1 MIERVTRIILFTMM
15 FTAMIMSACAKSE
28 SKQVKVSLNTGEAKL
43 PEHCI
48 EEITISGA
56 TIDDAFENLRKH
68 AEDDESGGIY
78 ATVAEIIASQDISV
92 YIPNAEISE
101 FEICASF
108 RRNDDEEVTASDI
121 KLSFALSFS
130 YDEKEYLMSQ
140 YTDGDSPSLFRFEN
154 AYEEE
159 KIFDGTVVEF
169 IGFQTESGEN
179 RIAYFT
185 VEQDNWYVVF
195 WAVNENGKGILADEE
210 YFDSLSH
217 GFFKMKEVDLKQ
229 CEGEPVALELF
240 GDTVKALAENI
251 NAFEFGSHEFKQQLI
266 SVLEDEKTYIY
277 EPNVSSE
284 IMGYFVRV
292 LPHEGEA
299 VFHSGDSIVVVIG
312 CKFKFDD
319 NEYCLS
325 AQYGGEEYE
334 YNLSET
340 LYGKNI
346 AYKINTVYEDN
357 CEKRMVKK
365 LGIESDGVNVCVDF
379 VSFDE
384 IPYEDIK
391 LFPKKFFEI
400 NKLNIPI

>member
-28 SKQVKVSLNTGEAKL
+28 SKQVEISLNTGEAKL

-130 YDEKEYLMSQ
+130 YDEKEYLMFQ
-140 YTDGDSPSLFRFEN
+140 YTDGDLPSLFRFEN

-185 VEQDNWYVVF
+185 IEQDDLHSVF
-195 WAVNENGKGILADEE
+195 WA
-210 YFDSLSH
+210 
-217 GFFKMKEVDLKQ
+217 
-229 CEGEPVALELF
+229 
-240 GDTVKALAENI
+240 T
-251 NAFEFGSHEFKQQLI
+251 
-266 SVLEDEKTYIY
+266 DEKARIY
-277 EPNVSSE
+277 QPMRSILN
-284 IMGYFVRV
+284 
-292 LPHEGEA
+292 
-299 VFHSGDSIVVVIG
+299 VFHRAFS
-312 CKFKFDD
+312 K
-319 NEYCLS
+319 
-325 AQYGGEEYE
+325 
-334 YNLSET
+334 
-340 LYGKNI
+340 
-346 AYKINTVYEDN
+346 
-357 CEKRMVKK
+357 
-365 LGIESDGVNVCVDF
+365 
-379 VSFDE
+379 
-384 IPYEDIK
+384 
-391 LFPKKFFEI
+391 
-400 NKLNIPI
+400 

>member
-1 MIERVTRIILFTMM
+1 M
-15 FTAMIMSACAKSE
+15 
-28 SKQVKVSLNTGEAKL
+28 
-43 PEHCI
+43 
-48 EEITISGA
+48 
-56 TIDDAFENLRKH
+56 
-68 AEDDESGGIY
+68 
-78 ATVAEIIASQDISV
+78 
-92 YIPNAEISE
+92 
-101 FEICASF
+101 
-108 RRNDDEEVTASDI
+108 
-121 KLSFALSFS
+121 
-130 YDEKEYLMSQ
+130 
-140 YTDGDSPSLFRFEN
+140 
-154 AYEEE
+154 
-159 KIFDGTVVEF
+159 
-169 IGFQTESGEN
+169 
-179 RIAYFT
+179 
-185 VEQDNWYVVF
+185 
-195 WAVNENGKGILADEE
+195 
-210 YFDSLSH
+210 
-217 GFFKMKEVDLKQ
+217 LK
-229 CEGEPVALELF
+229 
-240 GDTVKALAENI
+240 
-251 NAFEFGSHEFKQQLI
+251 
-266 SVLEDEKTYIY
+266 DEKTYIY
-277 EPNVSSE
+277 EPNGSSE

-299 VFHSGDSIVVVIG
+299 VFHPGDSIVVVIG